1 MFAHFVNKNKNS
13 KWCFDFRQR
22 NPKWMRKMKLHRIHF
37 TFEFTSLDFFCKI
50 IWIKIFVYK
59 KIKYKNRNKNV
70 NKQNDRREF
79 ENGVANFDRNCEGE
93 THSRRSGTIEIDGDG
108 VPKLR
113 TTVSERRRCGETES
127 QFLRQ
132 QRCGCKRWRVQ
143 KIGTQFA
150 DFGGQRAQLH
160 STRKPNETLL
170 SRTRGQGERTADCQT
185 LVGCEYKK
193 SDSRFEKGQSEFG
206 CWSTNTE
213 SSSDVESQC
222 TECECHSKSQLT
234 EFHSKSHW
242 AKFWAQKKSLQTKN
256 WQR

>member
-1 MFAHFVNKNKNS
+1 
-13 KWCFDFRQR
+13 
-22 NPKWMRKMKLHRIHF
+22 MKLHRIHF
-37 TFEFTSLDFFCKI
+37 PFEFASLGSFYEI

-70 NKQNDRREF
+70 NKQNGRREF
-79 ENGVANFDRNCEGE
+79 ENGVANFNRNCEGE

-108 VPKLR
+108 MPKLR
-113 TTVSERRRCGETES
+113 TTVSERRRCGETQS

-132 QRCGCKRWRVQ
+132 QRCGCKRRRVQ

-170 SRTRGQGERTADCQT
+170 SGTRGQGERTADCQT

-206 CWSTNTE
+206 CRSTNTE

-222 TECECHSKSQLT
+222 TEC
-234 EFHSKSHW
+234 HSKSH
-242 AKFWAQKKSLQTKN
+242 
-256 WQR
+256 